1 MNNADTDFYLLLA
14 KRGLT
19 TSQRDFSTYYLSMAP
34 NYMCLRGDRGPS
46 ERALINLF
54 RRLWDERRYWL
65 AARIAWAILF
75 ETGWP

>member
-1 MNNADTDFYLLLA
+1 MTNTNLDFYSIIA

-19 TSQRDFSTYYLSMAP
+19 TSQRDFSSYYLSMAP

-54 RRLWDERRYWL
+54 RRLLDERRYFL
-65 AARIAWAILF
+65 AVRVAWAILL